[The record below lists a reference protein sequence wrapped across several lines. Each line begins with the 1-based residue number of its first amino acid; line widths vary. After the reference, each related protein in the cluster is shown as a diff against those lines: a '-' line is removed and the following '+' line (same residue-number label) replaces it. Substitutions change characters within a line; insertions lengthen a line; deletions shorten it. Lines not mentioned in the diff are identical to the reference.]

1 MTTPDQESTTLAL
14 PEVSRILGQTQPWA
28 RLMGI
33 VGFVTVGMMLLFGL
47 GAAVAVLA
55 MQSGEAALLLAVYPL
70 MAVLYVLPSIYLMRY
85 ANRIRDF
92 IAQGQQHQVEAA
104 LDAQWAFW
112 KFMGIFALVSLVLSG
127 FAILVALVFGVA
139 GGFMVF
145 ERPCRSASM
154 RHTIAAVAVASLA
167 LTAST
172 LAQSE
177 IRVFTGGAM
186 SEPVREVGNAFA
198 KSSGHRLV
206 YVTDTT
212 GALSKRLASGERAD
226 VIVVTSAA
234 IQALE
239 KDGKVAAGSRVD
251 LARALIGVAVK
262 AGAPSPDLS
271 TTETFKAALLKAK
284 TVSYVNPASGG
295 TSGTYFEGLLQKMG
309 IAAAMKPKTVYRT
322 QGSEVAAAVAAGEA
336 ELGVT
341 FTSEL
346 APTPGVKVAG
356 TLPAEIQLPTIYAA
370 AVVANAGS
378 ADAARAFIRAL
389 AGAEGRAALKKA
401 GLEPVAAPAR

>member
-1 MTTPDQESTTLAL
+1 MRQLLAGSL
-14 PEVSRILGQTQPWA
+14 SVVWL
-28 RLMGI
+28 
-33 VGFVTVGMMLLFGL
+33 MMLPAF
-47 GAAVAVLA
+47 V
-55 MQSGEAALLLAVYPL
+55 S
-70 MAVLYVLPSIYLMRY
+70 
-85 ANRIRDF
+85 
-92 IAQGQQHQVEAA
+92 AQTE
-104 LDAQWAFW
+104 L
-112 KFMGIFALVSLVLSG
+112 
-127 FAILVALVFGVA
+127 
-139 GGFMVF
+139 
-145 ERPCRSASM
+145 
-154 RHTIAAVAVASLA
+154 
-167 LTAST
+167 
-172 LAQSE
+172 
-177 IRVFTGGAM
+177 RVFSGGAM

-212 GALSKRLASGERAD
+212 GALSKRLLAGERAD

-239 KDGKVAAGSRVD
+239 KDGKIAAGSRVD
-251 LARALIGVAVK
+251 LARALIGVGVK

-309 IAAAMKPKTVYRT
+309 IAAAIKPKTVYRT

-336 ELGVT
+336 ELGIT

-356 TLPAEIQLPTIYAA
+356 TLPADIQLPTIYAG
-370 AVVANAGS
+370 AVVANAGN
-378 ADAARAFIRAL
+378 ADAARGFIRAL

-401 GLEPVAAPAR
+401 GLEPVAAAGR

>member
-1 MTTPDQESTTLAL
+1 M
-14 PEVSRILGQTQPWA
+14 RN
-28 RLMGI
+28 
-33 VGFVTVGMMLLFGL
+33 LLK
-47 GAAVAVLA
+47 GA
-55 MQSGEAALLLAVYPL
+55 MFAAWLLLAPALAFAQAEV
-70 MAVLYVLPSIYLMRY
+70 
-85 ANRIRDF
+85 RI
-92 IAQGQQHQVEAA
+92 
-104 LDAQWAFW
+104 
-112 KFMGIFALVSLVLSG
+112 
-127 FAILVALVFGVA
+127 
-139 GGFMVF
+139 
-145 ERPCRSASM
+145 
-154 RHTIAAVAVASLA
+154 
-167 LTAST
+167 
-172 LAQSE
+172 
-177 IRVFTGGAM
+177 FTGGAM

-198 KSSGHRLV
+198 KSSGNRIV

-212 GALSKRLASGERAD
+212 GALSKRLLSGERAD

-239 KDGKVAAGSRVD
+239 KDGKIAAGSRVD
-251 LARALIGVAVK
+251 LARALIGVGVK

-336 ELGVT
+336 EIGIT

-356 TLPAEIQLPTIYAA
+356 TLPAEIQLPTIYSA

-378 ADAARAFIRAL
+378 VDAARAFIRAL
-389 AGAEGRAALKKA
+389 AGDEGRAALKKA
-401 GLEPVAAPAR
+401 GLEPVAAPGR